1 MSSASISVEINSC
14 RADIVRTEALIKELQ
29 VKLEEQEQDL
39 SNFNSR
45 RTDYED
51 TVVMFE
57 RKKDRIEQM
66 VANVNYAKKIGEK
79 LQTLKNERYTQ
90 VSRLD
95 NTYNIMQTEK
105 NKTYEELLSAQ
116 GELARLNQHLSSLQA
131 AYDNAVHSEAVAAAA
146 AAEAASRRR
155 PR

>member
-66 VANVNYAKKIGEK
+66 VANVNYAKKISEK
-79 LQTLKNERYTQ
+79 LQVLKNERYTQ